1 MRKILTHNTFR
12 GLALLIALV
21 LITGCQGGGSSGEA
35 TSKADPSST
44 EMLDWSYGYL
54 IKGDP
59 EFNRLA
65 PNYATLRPFTRD
77 TALAVLTASAAAG
90 EDPPEPD
97 KLQSFQVRVNTSMAV
112 RFIVADSTGKG
123 LITYEFAG
131 VPVGSYTLGSQG
143 WPLAQ
148 TELTEG
154 HRWVYVFFVGDR
166 RFRQRFKFFLN
177 DAQEFVHMPPEDAGA

>member
-1 MRKILTHNTFR
+1 MRKSLTHYPL
-12 GLALLIALV
+12 GALAIAVV
-21 LITGCQGGGSSGEA
+21 LISGCQGGGSSGEA
-35 TSKADPSST
+35 TSKADPNST
-44 EMLDWSYGYL
+44 EMLDWPYGYL

-77 TALAVLTASAAAG
+77 TALAIRTVSEAEG
-90 EDPPEPD
+90 VDPPPTD
-97 KLQSFQVRVNTSMAV
+97 QLQTFHVRVNTSMAV
-112 RFIVADSTGKG
+112 RFIVADSTGRG

-131 VPVGSYTLGSQG
+131 LPVGSYTPVSKG
-143 WPLAQ
+143 WPLPQ
-148 TELTEG
+148 TEMTEG

-177 DAQEFVHMPPEDAGA
+177 DAQEFVHMP